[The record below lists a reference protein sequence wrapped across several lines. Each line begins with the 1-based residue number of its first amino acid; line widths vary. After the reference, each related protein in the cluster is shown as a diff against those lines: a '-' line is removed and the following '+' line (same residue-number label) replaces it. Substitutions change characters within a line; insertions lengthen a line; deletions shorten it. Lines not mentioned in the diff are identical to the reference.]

1 MSGLGRSGHEL
12 VRGRQPRDCATVRSP
27 GPTVARVEAYWNTA
41 ATARLALLVCER
53 KGVPTQPILAG
64 AGIDPEVIDDPA
76 GRVSFEQ
83 MQAFWREAV
92 LQSGDPA
99 IGLHT
104 GSSIPRGAYGIL
116 DYLVGYSSTIGEG
129 LQRLAEYIPTIN
141 TWLTMRSE
149 VDRHTGRL
157 WLDGVV
163 TRPPRPSA
171 EFVAALVVGLGH
183 RTWQLDFA
191 PKLVRF
197 EFDRPEPPEPSGE
210 HAVALGCEVQFGA
223 PRTEIVL
230 DRETWEVP
238 VRASDPGLIALLEK
252 QAHDLIA
259 HLPES
264 NDFVDSVRR
273 VVEGELAGGDMRLES
288 IAGELA
294 MSGRTLQRR
303 LAADDL
309 SFAELVDEVRL
320 EAAKIRI
327 INPRLSLT
335 EVAYLVGFDE
345 QSSFSRAF
353 KRWTGLSPR
362 DYRRQV
368 TTGSRPT
375 GESGPTTC

>member
-1 MSGLGRSGHEL
+1 MGVRAVLAVQDTNLSVDDNPKGSQVAGRLAIQWRPVQE
-12 VRGRQPRDCATVRSP
+12 
-27 GPTVARVEAYWNTA
+27 YWNTA
-41 ATARLALLVCER
+41 ATARLVLLVCER
-53 KGVPTQPILAG
+53 MGVRTQPILAN
-64 AGIDPEVIDDPA
+64 AGIDPEVINDPT

-83 MQAFWREAV
+83 MQAFWHEAV
-92 LQSGDPA
+92 TQSGDPA
-99 IGLHT
+99 IGLHAGT
-104 GSSIPRGAYGIL
+104 SIPRGAYGIL

-141 TWLTMRSE
+141 TWLTMSSE

-157 WLDGVV
+157 SLDGVFA
-163 TRPPRPSA
+163 RPPRPSA

-191 PKLVRF
+191 PTLVRF
-197 EFDRPEPPEPSGE
+197 EFDRPELPEPAGE

-230 DRETWEVP
+230 DRDTWEVP

-252 QAHDLIA
+252 QARDLIA
-259 HLPES
+259 RLPES

-273 VVEGELAGGDMRLES
+273 AVEGELAGGDVRLES

-303 LAADDL
+303 LADDDVQ
-309 SFAELVDEVRL
+309 FTELVDEVRL

-327 INPRLSLT
+327 ANPRLSLT
-335 EVAYLVGFDE
+335 EVAYLIGFDE
-345 QSSFSRAF
+345 HSSFSRAF

-362 DYRRQV
+362 EYRRQITV
-368 TTGSRPT
+368 
-375 GESGPTTC
+375 

>member
-1 MSGLGRSGHEL
+1 MT
-12 VRGRQPRDCATVRSP
+12 Q
-27 GPTVARVEAYWNTA
+27 VEAYWNTV

-53 KGVPTQPILAG
+53 KGIPTQPILAS
-64 AGIDPEVIDDPA
+64 AAIDPEVIADPA

-99 IGLHT
+99 IGLHA

-141 TWLTMRSE
+141 TWLTTSSE
-149 VDRHTGRL
+149 VDRDTGRL

-191 PKLVRF
+191 PMLVRF

-230 DRETWEVP
+230 DRDTWEVP

-259 HLPES
+259 QLPES

-273 VVEGELAGGDMRLES
+273 AVEVELAGGDVRLES
-288 IAGELA
+288 IAGELG

-327 INPRLSLT
+327 MNPRLSLT
-335 EVAYLVGFDE
+335 EVAYLVGFEE

-362 DYRRQV
+362 DYRRQI
-368 TTGSRPT
+368 TTGSRLT
-375 GESGPTTC
+375 GESGAATC